1 MTGSIHALDR
11 SCIYTPTK
19 LTILPRRNEGGKRR
33 KQGENFFV
41 RISYRGYF
49 FFFDPAKT
57 PTNSSC
63 PHVKSR
69 GLLRKL
75 GRGHADTVRVT
86 VEENRLAFSL
96 GSHSGLNP
104 LAYSG
109 ASPEGL
115 EESGPARVCF
125 RAVMQPHY
133 LLNGLAGLVGVVEWD
148 GADIVVQN
156 VCLDNTVENVTANKS
171 EVAVNSGSC
180 SAGEIPSFGV
190 IMRESGVG
198 VLKVGDGNCRRY

>member
-1 MTGSIHALDR
+1 MHIHINQTCNTAFKER
-11 SCIYTPTK
+11 GREKKETRGK
-19 LTILPRRNEGGKRR
+19 LFCSDLVSWL
-33 KQGENFFV
+33 FFC
-41 RISYRGYF
+41 
-49 FFFDPAKT
+49 FDPAKT

-75 GRGHADTVRVT
+75 GRGHADTVRVA

-96 GSHSGLNP
+96 GSHSGFNP
-104 LAYSG
+104 LACSG

-115 EESGPARVCF
+115 EESGPARVRF

-133 LLNGLAGLVGVVEWD
+133 LLDGLAGLVGVVKWD
-148 GADIVVQN
+148 GADVVVKD
-156 VCLDNTVENVTANKS
+156 VCLDNTVENVTANES

-190 IMRESGVG
+190 IVRKSGVG
-198 VLKVGDGNCRRY
+198 VLKVGDGNCRGD